1 MVTRKL
7 TLGYLYPD
15 IMSADGDR
23 GNITAITRRC
33 GWRGIVTEIHELRL
47 GDPVHPDDVDI
58 FVIGNGGES
67 HQRLIAPDLAD
78 VKGLA
83 IREAVS
89 QGAALLAVGAGYELL
104 GRFYQPSRG
113 VELPGAGLFDAWTI
127 QHGAGLA
134 AASRP
139 ITEARADRVIG
150 DLVVRW
156 GGADPGGH
164 GAPWDST
171 SPGRTPGPPRPRP
184 RWPGA
189 PGDELLVGFEN
200 HSARTY
206 LGPTARALG
215 QVIIGQGNNGDGRE
229 GVRLAGA
236 VGTYLRGPCL
246 PRNPALADFL
256 IRAALE
262 RGYGEAELEP
272 LPDDLER
279 AAHDAAMLHITAAAR
294 AGNRP
299 RLGRIGTRL
308 GRVALPPRQACAGH
322 S

>member
-1 MVTRKL
+1 VATCKL

-15 IMSADGDR
+15 IMSAYGDR
-23 GNITAITRRC
+23 GNIAVLMRRC
-33 GWRGIVTEIHELRL
+33 GWRGIVTEVLELRL

-83 IREAVS
+83 IREAVD

-104 GRFYQPSRG
+104 GRFYQPSQG

-127 QHGAGLA
+127 QHGAGLS
-134 AASRP
+134 AASRT
-139 ITEARADRVIG
+139 ITEARADRAIG

-156 GGADPGGH
+156 GGGSDGQP
-164 GAPWDST
+164 
-171 SPGRTPGPPRPRP
+171 
-184 RWPGA
+184 

-215 QVIIGQGNNGDGRE
+215 QVVVGQGNNGDGSE
-229 GVRLAGA
+229 GVRLGAA

-256 IRAALE
+256 IRAALA
-262 RGYGEAELEP
+262 RRFSQAEFEP
-272 LPDDLER
+272 LNDDLER
-279 AAHDAAMLHITAAAR
+279 AAHDTAVRRIAAAAR

-299 RLGRIGTRL
+299 SLGRIGTRL
-308 GRVALPPRQACAGH
+308 GRVRIPAGLPPA
-322 S
+322 

>member
-1 MVTRKL
+1 VATCKL
-7 TLGYLYPD
+7 TLGCLYPD
-15 IMSADGDR
+15 IMGAYGDR
-23 GNITAITRRC
+23 GNIAVLMRRC
-33 GWRGIVTEIHELRL
+33 GWRGIATEVHELRL

-83 IREAVS
+83 IREAVD

-104 GRFYQPSRG
+104 GRFYQPSQG

-127 QHGAGLA
+127 QHGAGLG
-134 AASRP
+134 AASRT
-139 ITEARADRVIG
+139 ITEARADRAIG

-156 GGADPGGH
+156 GGASPGERPPGSPRDASPGDRSPGFPREADH
-164 GAPWDST
+164 GAP
-171 SPGRTPGPPRPRP
+171 R
-184 RWPGA
+184 
-189 PGDELLVGFEN
+189 DELLVGFEN

-215 QVIIGQGNNGDGRE
+215 QVVIGQGNNGDGSE
-229 GVRLAGA
+229 GVRLGAA

-256 IRAALE
+256 IRAALA
-262 RGYGEAELEP
+262 RRYGQAELEP
-272 LPDDLER
+272 LADDLER
-279 AAHDAAMLHITAAAR
+279 AAHDTAVRRIAAAAR
-294 AGNRP
+294 AGNRLG
-299 RLGRIGTRL
+299 LGRIGTRL
-308 GRVALPPRQACAGH
+308 GRVRIPAGFPPA
-322 S
+322 